1 MYNPQSKQWR
11 PPQQSSCSARRRL
24 FACICCHLVDTG
36 VIAALAVMEW
46 LYNRGHYKV
55 PLHITMSFVYSA
67 HFDYCGNQPAL
78 SEMTTRCR
86 ERLTLLCWSSILM
99 LSFTCPFVSKV
110 NIRTPFCQISFIQ
123 TFYPPRSFHGP
134 LFCALQHSH
143 RRCLQT
149 FTPPYKCKKQ
159 LCFWVR
165 QKQRQ
170 RVIQRSASGCLT
182 ELALHPGVVHRSTPT
197 ALGGAQSLLRPTGF
211 ISLQEIC
218 ELLPKHPITAAD
230 AACWAHCQ

>member
-86 ERLTLLCWSSILM
+86 ERLSLLCWSSILM

-110 NIRTPFCQISFIQ
+110 NLRTPFLSDLFHSNILSSKELS
-123 TFYPPRSFHGP
+123 RS
-134 LFCALQHSH
+134 SI
-143 RRCLQT
+143 
-149 FTPPYKCKKQ
+149 
-159 LCFWVR
+159 LC
-165 QKQRQ
+165 
-170 RVIQRSASGCLT
+170 
-182 ELALHPGVVHRSTPT
+182 
-197 ALGGAQSLLRPTGF
+197 
-211 ISLQEIC
+211 
-218 ELLPKHPITAAD
+218 TAALTREVFAGVH
-230 AACWAHCQ
+230 AAVQM